1 MNFVG
6 WNQLGV
12 SLTFRYAVTA
22 RLLLC
27 SGDVND
33 LDRCQVSVDG
43 SKDIY
48 SRPVSTGGILIFS
61 CTFVWTVE
69 CFE

>member
-1 MNFVG
+1 MNFDG
-6 WNQLGV
+6 WNQLRV
-12 SLTFRYAVTA
+12 SLTVWCAVTA

-27 SGDVND
+27 PADVND

-48 SRPVSTGGILIFS
+48 SRPASTGGILIFS
-61 CTFVWTVE
+61 CTFT
-69 CFE
+69 